1 MKTLI
6 ALMAVAST
14 AYVGYSYSATDGE
27 SCLVCPMT
35 GEAIFASAEAEP
47 ESGTCCAGAA
57 KAMLAATEDEAS
69 GCQSACC
76 AGKEAAMLT
85 AAEGEGSA
93 CCKDGGTCSKDDAA
107 MLTSTTG
114 DECHGDCEKAC
125 CKDKETAAEQD
136 VIADVAES
144 EEEVAEASGTE

>member
-1 MKTLI
+1 MKALL

-57 KAMLAATEDEAS
+57 EAMLTATDGETS
-69 GCQSACC
+69 GCQGACC

-85 AAEGEGSA
+85 SADGEGSA

-107 MLTSTTG
+107 MLTSTAG

-125 CKDKETAAEQD
+125 CKDKESAPVDVVAE
-136 VIADVAES
+136 VEES
-144 EEEVAEASGTE
+144 EEEVGAE